1 MTSLRPRWDTDTR
14 YEGIADASA
23 MAADVERLLEAM
35 QRPGWVT
42 EDPDAHLL
50 PHLERACAGDGSPWM
65 LLDQRLE
72 AEGVYVVEL
81 RHADPDRSGVERDA
95 VRLLSVIAEHTFHV
109 RTVNART
116 YDCVTGML
124 DADGEFASHG
134 HLIRLVVH

>member
-23 MAADVERLLEAM
+23 MAGDIERLLGAM
-35 QRPGWVT
+35 RRPGWVT

-50 PHLERACAGDGSPWM
+50 PHLERACAQGASPWT

-72 AEGVYVVEL
+72 ADGVYVVEV
-81 RHADPDRSGVERDA
+81 RHADPDRGEIERDA
-95 VRLLSVIAEHTFHV
+95 VRLLSVVAEHVFSV
-109 RTVNART
+109 RTVNTRT

-124 DADGEFASHG
+124 DDDGEFASHG
-134 HLIRLVVH
+134 HLIRLIVH